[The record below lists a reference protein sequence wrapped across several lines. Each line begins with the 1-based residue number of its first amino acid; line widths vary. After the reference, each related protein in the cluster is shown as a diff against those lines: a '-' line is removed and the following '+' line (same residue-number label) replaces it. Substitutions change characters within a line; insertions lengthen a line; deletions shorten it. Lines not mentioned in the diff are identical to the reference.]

1 MKRKHIVIRGVAG
14 YIAHEWNNHVLHRLN
29 DELEHGGPISYIP
42 RIQKGFIRR
51 CIVQWDSTGKELLE
65 LILKKLHNGTIANVK
80 MCSLDSNHE
89 SFKLLSYIKKF
100 SNTNKDSV
108 LTKILHRRLPI
119 YIVSWKV
126 ISHLL
131 RKNDIDSLKW
141 IFNQVTESTIFKV
154 VLNPICTIIKKECI
168 PSRTCISS
176 CVGSSRRFY
185 RLTSYGPILK
195 MSIDAQYHIVLS
207 NMIINGSSNN
217 IEHVLRYYTSFQL
230 TECCN
235 IFIPYLVMSCSSDVI
250 HALIDSGWCP
260 SGRIIFNKSLKCSGG
275 VFSRIITYYDAD
287 DVHTYCDDNSIVT
300 SLIKYNDAFKL
311 STLIKSGWIPN
322 GLNNL
327 RTAFKYDNNMILGL
341 LLEYYSLD
349 HIMDYCN
356 SKRVGNTKQV
366 GISTE
371 DIFLRALYYPIGTF
385 SNLIRY
391 YDSDQINLYC
401 NKHCIDFIDTI
412 GPNKVQILLINGWIP
427 TSIRMLHILLDTLT
441 FELLELLLGY
451 YSCVQITEYCNSN
464 SFDCKRREILYL
476 IELGLWVPSI
486 KKIIYFISRGMTC
499 IPKSNKRTEE
509 MICTKMLDYFDQ
521 LVDYIETEQYSERI
535 NTKIICYLIEN
546 NWAPKSTRSLIAV
559 LNSAIDYYSFYHMI
573 KNINNCN
580 NCCSAHI
587 LLLVS
592 NTSVHKLKSIQTLIP
607 LGINILKSIHNNVN
621 NFRRLVTDE
630 VFESFINS
638 NSYTYGDSIKC
649 VENICKL
656 LLKFAIH
663 PDYIKIIGMIYKVN
677 CTKLMNWANVTSR
690 ELCTIEDTIDTLGY
704 WRPWRST
711 EYHNSIQCGLRT
723 LVILAKSSY

>member
-1 MKRKHIVIRGVAG
+1 MYISQNMKKNRIVIRGVAG
-14 YIAHEWNNHVLHRLN
+14 YIAHKWNNYVLRILN

-42 RIQKGFIRR
+42 RIQKGFIQR

-65 LILKKLHNGTIANVK
+65 LILKKLHNGTIAYIK

-89 SFKLLSYIKKF
+89 SFELLSYIKKF

-108 LTKILHRRLPI
+108 LTKIIHRRLPI
-119 YIVSWKV
+119 HIVSWKV

-131 RKNDIDSLKW
+131 CKNDIDSLQW

-250 HALIDSGWCP
+250 HTLIDSGWCP
-260 SGRIIFNKSLKCSGG
+260 SGRIIFNKSLKCSDR
-275 VFSRIITYYDAD
+275 VFFRIITYYDAD
-287 DVHTYCDDNSIVT
+287 DVHTYCDGNSIVT
-300 SLIKYNDAFKL
+300 SLIKYNDTFKL

-327 RTAFKYDNNMILGL
+327 RTAFEYDNNEVLGL

-356 SKRVGNTKQV
+356 SKQV
-366 GISTE
+366 GIRIE

-391 YDSDQINLYC
+391 YDSDQINMYC
-401 NKHCIDFIDTI
+401 NKHCIDFINVID
-412 GPNKVQILLINGWIP
+412 PNKVQILLINGWIP
-427 TSIRMLHILLDTLT
+427 ISIQMLHIILDTLT

-451 YSCVQITEYCNSN
+451 YSCVQITEYCNSDL
-464 SFDCKRREILYL
+464 FDYKRRETLYL
-476 IELGLWVPSI
+476 IELGLWVPGI
-486 KKIIYFISRGMTC
+486 VKIIFFISKGMTC
-499 IPKSNKRTEE
+499 IPKSNERTEE

-521 LVDYIETEQYSERI
+521 LVDYIETEKCNDRI
-535 NTKIICYLIEN
+535 NTKIIYYLIAN

-559 LNSAIDYYSFYHMI
+559 LNSSIEYYVFYHMI

-580 NCCSAHI
+580 HCCRGKM
-587 LLLVS
+587 LLLIG
-592 NTSVHKLKSIQTLIP
+592 NTSVHELKSIQTLMP

-630 VFESFINS
+630 VFKSFINS
-638 NSYTYGDSIKC
+638 YSYSSIQD
-649 VENICKL
+649 VEDICKL

-677 CTKLMNWANVTSR
+677 CTKLINWANVTSR
-690 ELCTIEDTIDTLGY
+690 ELCTMEDTIETLGY

-711 EYHNSIQCGLRT
+711 KYHDSIQCGLRT